1 MYVARPGKKMFPLRL
16 LIRRAL
22 VRPEI
27 QSGRKDAE
35 RRELGNQN
43 VTLIQTL
50 LVSGQVGLRFDK
62 TNKTGLRAFTRTNH
76 SNVWSHLVK
85 E

>member
-1 MYVARPGKKMFPLRL
+1 MFPLRL
-16 LIRRAL
+16 LIRRVL

-50 LVSGQVGLRFDK
+50 LVFGQVGLRFEK
-62 TNKTGLRAFTRTNH
+62 TNKTGLNIYTRAFTRTNH
-76 SNVWSHLVK
+76 SNVWSRLVK